1 MEHILQFGIN
11 IDDEKI
17 KNTVMAK
24 VDKVVHE
31 IVKGDVIEA
40 LTGNRNNGDYTYSRS
55 LKELVNNTMERFCED
70 NKQTIIDLA
79 ADRLAEKL
87 SRTKVVK
94 EATEKVLKEME
105 SK

>member
-1 MEHILQFGIN
+1 
-11 IDDEKI
+11 
-17 KNTVMAK
+17 
-24 VDKVVHE
+24 
-31 IVKGDVIEA
+31 
-40 LTGNRNNGDYTYSRS
+40 
-55 LKELVNNTMERFCED
+55 MERFCKD

>member
-17 KNTVMAK
+17 KNTIMA
-24 VDKVVHE
+24 
-31 IVKGDVIEA
+31 KGDVIEA

-87 SRTKVVK
+87 SRTKVAK
-94 EATEKVLKEME
+94 EAIEKVLKEME